1 MTEPQSIDWV
11 DLLATLA
18 TPLVI
23 AILGWLFLARQKKN
37 ELQAARYDS
46 LRIERLEV
54 YQTILEPFVI
64 AFIADAVWDSDPN
77 RRGKTK
83 ESLMIEKIHS
93 SEFRRAAFQMS
104 FVGTDQ
110 VVRAYN
116 AVMQSAFRGDLN
128 GTSAVLLLA
137 QFLLEVRRS
146 AGNEDTKLESVEMLA
161 GIITDIEN
169 VRNPDPLRPEG
180 EPPGPEDLART
191 LLRPGGKRK
200 QEKQTKT

>member
-23 AILGWLFLARQKKN
+23 AILGWVFLARQKKN